1 VFDYRES
8 APLLRTLVLLVAA
21 SLTACQS
28 AAPAALPSIP
38 GEVPLASPSFATAPT
53 ESPAQNT
60 SAPAQVA
67 ARTPLPKDIVSAVDS
82 AVDARTPQAA
92 IAATRKILELAGIV
106 VADDANARKG
116 SPSLVYVT
124 TPQLEGMA
132 YEVQRRADLSRV
144 TFREFAATLAGGGA
158 LPSLSQQRSPATQAS
173 ATVKEQPARLA
184 VFVSEWVKLA
194 EKYHNSGDA
203 TDLAQSNAPLLLAA
217 LAARQEDA
225 LDLRD
230 AFLPSDL
237 RLGSLDVAI
246 LVSGLRGLLL
256 AGVKDPPALRTA
268 APARS
273 PSPTPGSTS
282 PTIRPTPSASPSVGP
297 SRSPS
302 SGAVG
307 GRLAKVIPENG
318 MYLNASG
325 GADIATDCAALLE
338 HMNGNVPGLAD
349 LYSFAMSEKIKGLVA
364 EGIAHLFKDS
374 GAVEQRLGVLFEL
387 LGIVFRIQGL
397 VLLYQNTEVK
407 TELSARQL
415 HKATG
420 AKTPVSAKVVAGIP
434 DELWTKYQQEKK
446 QSPIWSA
453 IRGCGSAL
461 GLPLPN
467 DLDDVGGAIKNWRV
481 AWDIVRGSPAH
492 ALLPIEQ
499 FLGTGRVAG
508 RFERPLELLGDHKAT
523 DSITVN
529 VTDEEASDH
538 PGKEIYSP
546 VVVCSSV
553 RTAEPPNLKLLLN
566 AAISGSGAGDIPITG
581 DATKLAQAGEK
592 LLGPAAVASLASTI
606 VDVLAGWLQFSLTFD
621 SCARMTVSHHD
632 PQPGQW
638 TGTVEIRSEYEESLT
653 WAGKDTRDTWQG
665 AERRTLRTGDE
676 LSVHGME
683 QMIGNEVSPFITLEA
698 KQLTY
703 GFNEWVKVETH
714 DGFSLGGCKRT
725 SAESNDYS
733 GTFSYRSD
741 RGGVTLQLSGDG
753 KYSVRFNTDRRPL
766 GDYEI
771 KGTDAQAVQ
780 TETRTCVGQNFS
792 RPGTVPAQV
801 IGIGEHP
808 VSGQLDPRN
817 PGSRLTGSETFYD
830 ESTGATTTVTW
841 DLMHVGGPIRLPRI

>member
-1 VFDYRES
+1 VFDRRQG
-8 APLLRTLVLLVAA
+8 APLLRTLVLLVTVA
-21 SLTACQS
+21 LTACQS
-28 AAPAALPSIP
+28 ATPAALPSIP
-38 GEVPLASPSFATAPT
+38 GEIPFVTPSFATPPAGGPAPT
-53 ESPAQNT
+53 ASVA
-60 SAPAQVA
+60 AQVN
-67 ARTPLPKDIVSAVDS
+67 ARAPLPRDIALAVDA
-82 AVDARTPQAA
+82 AVDARTPQTA
-92 IAATRKILELAGIV
+92 IAATRKLLQLAGIV
-106 VADDANARKG
+106 VADDANARTG
-116 SPSLVYVT
+116 SPSLTYVT
-124 TPQLEGMA
+124 SAQLEGMA

-158 LPSLSQQRSPATQAS
+158 LPSVSQQPSPATQAS
-173 ATVKEQPARLA
+173 TTVREQPARLA
-184 VFVSEWVKLA
+184 VFVSEWVRLA
-194 EKYHNSGDA
+194 EKYHSSSDA
-203 TDLAQSNAPLLLAA
+203 TDVAQSNAPLLLAA

-256 AGVKDPPALRTA
+256 AALKDPPALRTA

-273 PSPTPGSTS
+273 PSSAPGSSS

-302 SGAVG
+302 SATSG

-325 GADIATDCAALLE
+325 SDIATDCAALLE

-415 HKATG
+415 HKTIG
-420 AKTPVSAKVVAGIP
+420 AKVPVSAKVIAGIP
-434 DELWTKYQQEKK
+434 DEQWTKYQQEKK

-529 VTDEEASDH
+529 VTAEEASDH

-566 AAISGSGAGDIPITG
+566 AAISGSGAGDIPIAG

-592 LLGPAAVASLASTI
+592 LLGPAAVASLVSTI

-753 KYSVRFNTDRRPL
+753 KYSIRFNTDRRPL
-766 GDYEI
+766 GDHEI